1 MSAIT
6 WTSTPTMA
14 TIKLPSGNVY
24 YLKDAE
30 VRTWIGTG
38 SGSGAEYRITSLES
52 AVAALSNA
60 THWLGITTTALTD
73 GATTNPITINDS
85 SVTAVNGDIVQ
96 YNNNE
101 FIFNGTAWQEFG
113 AGIGI
118 LKAFAYV
125 DQGTAT
131 FTPAGSN
138 SSSSVSFSGT
148 QTDKVLGEDTT
159 FTAAD
164 SAVTFT
170 GNSTDNF
177 VKSYPGAT
185 SKLVTTTVTPVSS
198 MPSFAMDSTDAE
210 MLVITNGSAGSA
222 VTVATGALASNGAG
236 ASVMTGLGTAS
247 TGSAITELGTGT
259 AAAQAITVG
268 TNDRVT
274 AVTNIGTAT
283 AAAQTFTG
291 TQQTI
296 DVDPKST
303 T

>member
-30 VRTWIGTG
+30 VRAWIGTG
-38 SGSGAEYRITSLES
+38 SSSGAEYRITTLES

-73 GATTNPITINDS
+73 GSTTNPVTIGGE
-85 SVTAVNGDIVQ
+85 SVTAVSGDIVQ
-96 YNNNE
+96 YSDNE
-101 FIFNGTAWQEFG
+101 FIFNGTSWQEFG
-113 AGIGI
+113 ASLGT

-125 DQGTAT
+125 DQGVTKS
-131 FTPAGSN
+131 FTPAGTN
-138 SSSSVSFSGT
+138 STSAVSFSGG
-148 QTDKVLGEDTT
+148 TDDT
-159 FTAAD
+159 
-164 SAVTFT
+164 
-170 GNSTDNF
+170 F

-185 SKLVTTTVTPVSS
+185 SKMVTTTVTPVSS
-198 MPSFAMDSTDAE
+198 MPSFAMDSTDTE
-210 MLVITNGSAGSA
+210 MLVITNGATGSP
-222 VTVATGALASNGAG
+222 VTVATGSLDDSASG
-236 ASVMTGLGTAS
+236 ASIMTGLGTA
-247 TGSAITELGTGT
+247 
-259 AAAQAITVG
+259 
-268 TNDRVT
+268 VT
-274 AVTNIGTAT
+274 ASAVTSIGSGT

-291 TQQTI
+291 TAMTV